1 MKLRARQQARFSAL
15 YVAVAV
21 IVLIFLQSWLLTPQA
36 QEIPMSQLIEWVR
49 EGRVVRVSF
58 GEREI
63 RGALREPPADTP
75 APSPRWEKKRS
86 ARQRVHHGA
95 TWIEPAGTPPARSC
109 RAVAADKSRRRE
121 GAPAGSGRPP
131 EASSTAASTSRP
143 TS

>member
-49 EGRVVRVSF
+49 EGRVVRFSF

-63 RGALREPPADTP
+63 RGALKEPAADAP
-75 APSPRWEKKRS
+75 VPSPRWLSRLT
-86 ARQRVHHGA
+86 G
-95 TWIEPAGTPPARSC
+95 WTPGVLIVVVRIPGVDDAPLL
-109 RAVAADKSRRRE
+109 RE
-121 GAPAGSGRPP
+121 LEAHKVEFSGRI
-131 EASSTAASTSRP
+131 ESTVVR
-143 TS
+143 